1 MPPGSCISW
10 SVTSFITLPFVIFW
24 SPDTMA
30 SIVFPL
36 FFGSSPEKK
45 RPTVLSGS
53 FFSGVS
59 FFGRAF
65 IVLRFTAAAVFTL
78 SALRFCLNCS
88 CKAITSGSSRYTAPE
103 RSRYTSSVKFS
114 YSGRPSV
121 FIMSSR
127 VKSLCCCAL
136 SEVFTLPSSS
146 RLSPF
151 PVSASVTASTTSTK
165 IPRDANRIIFVFVA
179 LSIALLLFRFL
190 FYPDDLLYE
199 LVKEKSRHVLRKLR
213 RGSHDLP
220 FRPDK
225 KP

>member
-1 MPPGSCISW
+1 
-10 SVTSFITLPFVIFW
+10 
-24 SPDTMA
+24 MA

-36 FFGSSPEKK
+36 FSGSSPEKK

-53 FFSGVS
+53 SFFGVS

-65 IVLRFTAAAVFTL
+65 AVLRFMAAAAFRL
-78 SALRFCLNCS
+78 SALWFCLNCS
-88 CKAITSGSSRYTAPE
+88 CKAITSGSSRYIAPE

-121 FIMSSR
+121 FIISSR

-151 PVSASVTASTTSTK
+151 PVSANVTASTTSTK

-179 LSIALLLFRFL
+179 LSIVLLFFRFL
-190 FYPDDLLYE
+190 FYPDNLLYK